1 MRWADL
7 EALKEEK
14 KRREV
19 GFSLGSRW
27 NSMSEE
33 EVEKI
38 LLHGTTSE
46 TKETDQK

>member
-7 EALKEEK
+7 EAMKEEK

-27 NSMSEE
+27 NKMSEE
-33 EVEKI
+33 EVENI
-38 LLHGTTSE
+38 LHGSLDE
-46 TKETDQK
+46 PADDN

>member
-7 EALKEEK
+7 EAMKEEK

-27 NSMSEE
+27 NKMSEE
-33 EVEKI
+33 EVEDI
-38 LLHGTTSE
+38 LHGSLTETT
-46 TKETDQK
+46 DN